1 MNNVCVDYGES
12 KDSENELEKEVKFEI
27 QEITHSQYK
36 QKGVN
41 FYVPFHERLYRFTQ
55 NKIKPIIESVF

>member
-41 FYVPFHERLYRFTQ
+41 FYVLFHD
-55 NKIKPIIESVF
+55 